1 MGWKD
6 ANRKI
11 PCDRHDLRR
20 MQRACGKGGGRSA
33 GVEEV
38 TVSLLT
44 NSMHVAFDRPATAQE
59 ICSGGCVGRLWGGAG
74 KALPGGRAESRM
86 ARGRRWRIMKR
97 RKLMKRLIASLCLLL
112 PLMYVSMG
120 HKMWGWPVPTALG
133 ENPMAIGLYEMLLAG
148 LIMVINQRF
157 FISGFQSL
165 MHGGPN
171 MDTLVSMGSVAAFG
185 YSVAILF
192 SMSSALL
199 GGNLEGAAQ
208 LCA

>member
-59 ICSGGCVGRLWGGAG
+59 ICSAVASAGYGAELE
-74 KALPGGRAESRM
+74 ALPGGRAK
-86 ARGRRWRIMKR
+86 AVWPRGRRWRIMKR
-97 RKLMKRLIASLCLLL
+97 R
-112 PLMYVSMG
+112 
-120 HKMWGWPVPTALG
+120 
-133 ENPMAIGLYEMLLAG
+133 
-148 LIMVINQRF
+148 
-157 FISGFQSL
+157 
-165 MHGGPN
+165 
-171 MDTLVSMGSVAAFG
+171 
-185 YSVAILF
+185 
-192 SMSSALL
+192 SS
-199 GGNLEGAAQ
+199 
-208 LCA
+208 

>member
-1 MGWKD
+1 
-6 ANRKI
+6 
-11 PCDRHDLRR
+11 
-20 MQRACGKGGGRSA
+20 MQTEKFRVTGMTCAACSA
-33 GVEEV
+33 HVEKAVAAVPGVEEV

-59 ICSGGCVGRLWGGAG
+59 ICSAVASAGYGAELEGSARG
-74 KALPGGRAESRM
+74 KGQSRM
-86 ARGRRWRIMKR
+86 AAREALEDHETP
-97 RKLMKRLIASLCLLL
+97 KLMKRLIASLCLLL

-199 GGNLEGAAQ
+199 GGNLEGAAHYAHE
-208 LCA
+208 L